1 MHISSALFVNM
12 NYTIMTVLLTTISLR
27 IKLTSA
33 KYTNIV
39 YDLDKTGDHT
49 IWLQPALWE
58 HGHICLVINLFC
70 WLLTGTTNSK
80 TTEIFI
86 WPDTPEPIRDHKPIP
101 EDFFP
106 SR

>member
-49 IWLQPALWE
+49 IWLQPAL
-58 HGHICLVINLFC
+58 
-70 WLLTGTTNSK
+70 
-80 TTEIFI
+80 
-86 WPDTPEPIRDHKPIP
+86 
-101 EDFFP
+101 
-106 SR
+106 